1 VRALYAATLGL
12 SAFLLFVVQPLLGAA
27 LLPLLGGAPAVW
39 TTTLLFF
46 QAALLAGYGWAH
58 VASTRIPWHTA
69 VPVHLLLLCLGL
81 LHLPFGTAGA
91 APPTSGEGLGP
102 ALWLGGWL
110 VVAVGLP
117 VVALSASAPL
127 LQGWIAR
134 AGDRDPYPLY
144 AASNVGSFVALLGY
158 PLVVERTLGVAAQAR
173 AWAVGYGL
181 LLASVLACAAVAWRR
196 GQAAVVTAAQPPPAE
211 PPPALRRR
219 LRWLLLSAVPV
230 CLLLGVTT
238 HLTAEV
244 SAAPLLWVLP
254 LAAYLLTFIV
264 AFGRGTIA
272 ESDGAGRDGD
282 GAAASRA
289 LGVLAA
295 PLVLAL
301 AVEATPPLG
310 LALLLDLALLTA
322 VGLVCHGALARD
334 RPAPEHLSAF
344 YLVLAAGGVV
354 GGLLCALV
362 APALFSSVLE
372 LPLAIVAACAL
383 RPAAPE
389 EDPRPSDASPPRAPA
404 WARPLATDLGWAGLV
419 LAVALGLERLLQA
432 VAADLRPDLRL
443 LFAFAPAVVLAHAA
457 KARPARHALAL
468 AALFGAG
475 LLADGSYG
483 EVLHRERSF
492 FGVVRVA
499 QDATHRYLLH
509 GQTIHGVQALD
520 PAKARE
526 PLAYYHR
533 RAPGADVVRAWRAGP
548 TPRRVAAVGLGAGA
562 LAAHSLP
569 DEAWVFYEIDPAVV
583 RVAQDPRSF
592 TYLRDAPGKVSIE
605 LGDARRRIAEA
616 PEGSYGLLL
625 LDAFSGDAVPAHLLT
640 TEGLSLQLRAV
651 APDGLLGMHISN
663 RTLDLLPVVART
675 ARALGLVGRAWYD
688 LPAPNEERPARIGS
702 LWVTLARSEAP
713 LARLGPQWQPLPVDD
728 GPPWTDDHHDVLG
741 ALRLLATGKDQ

>member
-46 QAALLAGYGWAH
+46 QAALLCGYGWAH
-58 VASTRIPWHTA
+58 LASAKLPWRVAAPL
-69 VPVHLLLLCLGL
+69 HLLLLAGGL
-81 LHLPFGTAGA
+81 LLLPFGTAGA
-91 APPTSGEGLGP
+91 SPPTGGEGLGP

-110 VVAVGLP
+110 VAAVGLP

-173 AWAVGYGL
+173 AWAGGYVAL
-181 LLASVLACAAVAWRR
+181 LVCVLACAVAGHRAAAPAAATAPAVP
-196 GQAAVVTAAQPPPAE
+196 TE

-264 AFGRGTIA
+264 AFGRSTLGG
-272 ESDGAGRDGD
+272 EGD

-383 RPAAPE
+383 RPADLRPEPAKDAP
-389 EDPRPSDASPPRAPA
+389 PPRAPA
-404 WARPLATDLGWAGLV
+404 WALDLGWAGLV
-419 LAVALGLERLLQA
+419 LVVALGLERLLQA
-432 VAADLRPDLRL
+432 VAPGLRPDLRL
-443 LFAFAPAVVLAHAA
+443 LLAFAPAVVLAHAA

-520 PAKARE
+520 PVMARE

-640 TEGLSLQLRAV
+640 IEGLQLHLRAV
-651 APDGLLGMHISN
+651 APEGLLGMHISN

-688 LPAPNEERPARIGS
+688 LPGADEERPARIGS
-702 LWVTLARSEAP
+702 LWVTLARSEPP
-713 LARLGPQWQPLPVDD
+713 LARLGPRWQPLPVDD
-728 GPPWTDDHHDVLG
+728 DPPWTDDHHDVLG
-741 ALRLLATGKDQ
+741 ALRMFSATR